1 MSDRTPRGPTRQRIV
16 EAARQELARHG
27 YDGMTLRG
35 VARRAHVDT
44 RLVSHYFAGKDR
56 LCAEAVK
63 LPCGTPASGPPGT
76 GEPGGPAGP
85 RIAQALLR
93 SWAADPP
100 VGRALVAA
108 ALTHERSGA
117 LLRSFL
123 TGLVE
128 ELLGSVQ
135 LRQREPRVAMTVSHL
150 LGVALLSCTGAE
162 LLDPPAPAA
171 SGALADYLHILLREP
186 LP

>member
-1 MSDRTPRGPTRQRIV
+1 MSDRTPRAPTKERIV
-16 EAARQELARHG
+16 DAARQELARHG

-35 VARRAHVDT
+35 VARRAQVDT

-56 LCAEAVK
+56 LCAEAVR
-63 LPCGTPASGPPGT
+63 LPCGTAVSGPPDV
-76 GEPGGPAGP
+76 GEPGMPAGP

-93 SWAADPP
+93 SWTADPP

-123 TGLVE
+123 TGLVD
-128 ELLGSVQ
+128 ELLGPAQ
-135 LRQREPRVAMTVSHL
+135 PRHREPRVAMTVSHL
-150 LGVALLSCTGAE
+150 LGLALLSCAGAE
-162 LLDPPAPAA
+162 LLDPPAPLVP
-171 SGALADYLHILLREP
+171 GALGDYLLVLLREP